1 MKTVQ
6 AVIDLPEDLYMSLT
20 AFGITK
26 ERIVSESRKLLS
38 MRYFQQKLLSAGKA
52 AELAG
57 LSKWEFI
64 QYLGEQGVP
73 FLDYDDEELQ
83 REFQTGR
90 DVLETMKP

>member
-6 AVIDLPEDLYMSLT
+6 AVIDLSEDLYISLT
-20 AFGITK
+20 SIGITK
-26 ERIVSESRKLLS
+26 ERIVAESRKLLA

-57 LSKWEFI
+57 LSKWGFI

-73 FLDYDDEELQ
+73 FLDYDDDELH
-83 REFQTGR
+83 REFETAQ
-90 DVLETMKP
+90 DILETLPS